1 MTADGTAN
9 ELANGRANRHTNGH
23 TNGHSNGATNG
34 SSNGVAK
41 KPSHHS
47 SIQPSVEV
55 ATSPN
60 DADAVSSTIESIQAL
75 GKTFTPTDN
84 FGRQELLA
92 EARRLVRALET
103 PRETMIKHNWA
114 QVSLSLGGEMAATD
128 LPSLPHT
135 WPSRSESILACS
147 ERCWIT
153 TALQNRSLS
162 WGKC

>member
-9 ELANGRANRHTNGH
+9 EAVNGRANGHTNDHTNSHTSGHTNSHTNGQ
-23 TNGHSNGATNG
+23 TNGAANG

-41 KPSHHS
+41 KPGHHT

-60 DADAVSSTIESIQAL
+60 DVDAVANTIESIQTL
-75 GKTFTPTDN
+75 GETFSPADN
-84 FGRQELLA
+84 FGRQKLLA

-114 QVSLSLGGEMAATD
+114 QVSLV
-128 LPSLPHT
+128 LP
-135 WPSRSESILACS
+135 
-147 ERCWIT
+147 
-153 TALQNRSLS
+153 
-162 WGKC
+162 

>member
-9 ELANGRANRHTNGH
+9 EFVNGRANGHTNGH
-23 TNGHSNGATNG
+23 TNKAANE
-34 SSNGVAK
+34 SSKGVAM
-41 KPSHHS
+41 KPGHQS

-84 FGRQELLA
+84 FGRQKLLA

-114 QVSLSLGGEMAATD
+114 QVSFALRGDMSAAD
-128 LPSLPHT
+128 WCSLPHT
-135 WPSRSESILACS
+135 WLSRSVSTLACS
-147 ERCWIT
+147 ERCWRTI
-153 TALQNRSLS
+153 AAQNR
-162 WGKC
+162 

>member
-41 KPSHHS
+41 KPSHHT

-55 ATSPN
+55 AISPN
-60 DADAVSSTIESIQAL
+60 DADAVASTIESIQSL
-75 GKTFTPTDN
+75 GKTFSPDDN
-84 FGRQELLA
+84 FGRQKLLA
-92 EARRLVRALET
+92 EARRLVRSLET

-114 QVSLSLGGEMAATD
+114 QVRVSLRREMATAD
-128 LPSLPHT
+128 LRSLPHT
-135 WPSRSESILACS
+135 WPSHSESMLACS
-147 ERCWIT
+147 ERCWRT
-153 TALQNRSLS
+153 TALQSR
-162 WGKC
+162 